1 MKEMTFCFLT
11 YGLSTSLRN
20 SSSSCVQ
27 TALCEMMRWMSLKND
42 SSVCASSP
50 SGSMMSSQREA

>member
-1 MKEMTFCFLT
+1 MKEMTFCFFT

-27 TALCEMMRWMSLKND
+27 TALCETIRCRSEKNS
-42 SSVCASSP
+42 SSVCESSP
-50 SGSMMSSQREA
+50 SGSMMSSHRVA